1 MKKLFSTILV
11 ICSLLGGN
19 AYAHNEDKFVFLIC
33 EDGYAYMYEVHI
45 DFKKKTVSSFNMK
58 SRNSIEY
65 KITKTTERWISA
77 KAIDN
82 DNKRII
88 IHRYLGEAEFQE
100 FKNSEW
106 KETSYDLECKKIKKK
121 F

>member
-1 MKKLFSTILV
+1 MKKLLGIMVL
-11 ICSLLGGN
+11 SLLLSGN
-19 AYAHNEDKFVFLIC
+19 ASAHNEDKFVFLIC
-33 EDGYAYMYEVHI
+33 EDDFNAMYEVHI

-100 FKNSEW
+100 FKNGEW
-106 KETSYDLECKKIKKK
+106 KETSYDLECKKIKKN

>member
-1 MKKLFSTILV
+1 MKKLFSSILV
-11 ICSLLGGN
+11 LGLLLSGN

-33 EDGYAYMYEVHI
+33 EDGFDEMYEVHI

-58 SRNSIEY
+58 STISIEH

-88 IHRYLGEAEFQE
+88 IHRYVGEAEFQE
-100 FKNSEW
+100 FKNGEW
-106 KETSYDLECKKIKKK
+106 KETSYDLECKKIKKN

>member
-1 MKKLFSTILV
+1 MKKLLLTIFISFFL
-11 ICSLLGGN
+11 SGN
-19 AYAHNEDKFVFLIC
+19 VYAHNEDKFVFLIC
-33 EDGYAYMYEVHI
+33 EDDFNAMYEVHI

-58 SRNSIEY
+58 LMNSIEY
-65 KITKTTERWISA
+65 KITKITERWVSA

-88 IHRYLGEAEFQE
+88 IHRYVGEAEFQE
-100 FKNSEW
+100 FKNGEW
-106 KETSYDLECKKIKKK
+106 KQTSYDLECKKIKKN